1 MQKETLIGNR
11 SKWGSG
17 VLTLRVLCKWT
28 LRSVRYWLRFFID
41 WVSASV
47 PFRLDSLIGKL
58 YSSTDIGIYYLNYID
73 DEYMDDFD
81 HDNEIIDLKNSI
93 SMYYM
98 YYIISNITNVINMF
112 IN

>member
-1 MQKETLIGNR
+1 
-11 SKWGSG
+11 
-17 VLTLRVLCKWT
+17 
-28 LRSVRYWLRFFID
+28 
-41 WVSASV
+41 
-47 PFRLDSLIGKL
+47 
-58 YSSTDIGIYYLNYID
+58 
-73 DEYMDDFD
+73 MDDFD